1 MEYFEK
7 EPDWSFQ
14 IKLEIGQKVGLTA
27 A

>member
-1 MEYFEK
+1 MEYFGK